1 MCKQSSHEILVPKSL
16 KRISIIFNPEVK
28 LTHTQLSLVTY
39 LVNLLLFCSRQ
50 WLALVGD
57 HFSGTYC
64 ARKALFEGDII
75 HVIE

>member
-1 MCKQSSHEILVPKSL
+1 MCKQSSREILVPKSL

-39 LVNLLLFCSRQ
+39 LLLFCSRQ